1 MAIKRSPA
9 DAEFS
14 KCIRAAANYSCEKCG
29 TQYDKSSTGLHCSHN
44 FSRRHK
50 TIRWCVDNAL
60 SLCYGCHI
68 NYAANPL
75 DSAVWLG
82 AILGEETIQTL
93 RDKRDSGIKVPKT
106 ELPLIAKHYRQ
117 ELKRIEKERSA
128 GRTGKIE
135 IESYQ

>member
-9 DAEFS
+9 DSEFS

-29 TQYDKSSTGLHCSHN
+29 TQYDKSSTGLHCSHH

-50 TIRWCVDNAL
+50 TIRWCVQNTM
-60 SLCYGCHI
+60 SLCYSCHL

-75 DSAVWLG
+75 DSAVWLTNL
-82 AILGEETIQTL
+82 IGEDVIQTL
-93 RDKRDSGIKVPKT
+93 RDKRDSNIKVPKT

-117 ELKRIEKERSA
+117 ELKRIDKERLTD
-128 GRTGKIE
+128 RTGKIE
-135 IESYQ
+135 VNSYQ

>member
-44 FSRRHK
+44 YSRRHK

-60 SLCYGCHI
+60 SLCFHCHQWFGS
-68 NYAANPL
+68 NPA
-75 DSAVWLG
+75 DSGEWLTNLIS
-82 AILGEETIQTL
+82 ADTIQTL
-93 RDKRDSGIKVPKT
+93 RIKRDSGIKVPKT
-106 ELPLIAKHYRQ
+106 ELPLIAKHYRA
-117 ELKRIEKERSA
+117 ELKRIEKERST

-135 IESYQ
+135 IDSYQ